1 MNSVGPLENPNSRL
15 GREGVREENPLK
27 TPLNAP
33 SPAQVHSLVSR
44 SGRGG
49 EVMKMK
55 PLRLLPMA
63 VAVCLGLL
71 LSAFTVFIAF
81 RSASN
86 NLLTSDDPQSQP
98 AGFEGPI
105 CMRSPQLEL
114 ASLAGGSENLFAEN
128 LFAESTVARP
138 IDPDLPIPK
147 NVAPLRSI
155 WEPGPNFSG
164 VFVDTAHD
172 EIVAIDN
179 NHNQIL
185 TYARL
190 ANGLTPP
197 LRTITGLATN
207 VDFPAAVFVD
217 TVKDE
222 IYVVDNEI
230 SDRITVHSRIASGNL
245 TPLRMIN
252 ARLPTSD
259 KRYSGGIMHLFGLWG
274 DPERRELV
282 STSQIGNNIA
292 TWDMN
297 AGTSGIPKRNIQ
309 GAKTGLADPR
319 GVSIDKLHGEIIVI
333 TDGHRQGGVSAPS
346 IRVFKRDADGDAAPI
361 RVIEG
366 PSTLLEYMGK
376 GLYLDT
382 VNDEIYIATS
392 NNAILVFP
400 RTGSGDIAPTRVL
413 RGRLTGLDHPT
424 GVFVDTE
431 HNETVVS
438 NWENFSITV
447 YPRTANGDVAPIRT
461 IRASGDPLAV
471 GLLRGR
477 AIALDRVND
486 EIWHLN

>member
-1 MNSVGPLENPNSRL
+1 MKTNKFRL
-15 GREGVREENPLK
+15 LAV
-27 TPLNAP
+27 
-33 SPAQVHSLVSR
+33 LVS
-44 SGRGG
+44 
-49 EVMKMK
+49 
-55 PLRLLPMA
+55 
-63 VAVCLGLL
+63 VCLGILL
-71 LSAFTVFIAF
+71 FIAF
-81 RSASN
+81 HSAGN
-86 NLLTSDDPQSQP
+86 ERPTARGTLQQP
-98 AGFEGPI
+98 DNFVGPF
-105 CMRSPQLEL
+105 CMRPPPTEL
-114 ASLAGGSENLFAEN
+114 ASFAGATEN
-128 LFAESTVARP
+128 LFAESSVATP
-138 IDPDLPIPK
+138 IDADLPIPK
-147 NVAPLRSI
+147 NVAPLRTI

-190 ANGLTPP
+190 ANGITPP

-217 TVKDE
+217 TAKDE
-222 IYVVDNEI
+222 IYVGDNEI
-230 SDRITVHSRIASGNL
+230 SDRITVHSRTASGNL

-259 KRYSGGIMHLFGLWG
+259 KRYSNGIMHLFGLWG
-274 DPERRELV
+274 DPARQEV
-282 STSQIGNNIA
+282 VTTSQIGNNIA
-292 TWDMN
+292 TWDMH
-297 AGTSGIPKRNIQ
+297 GGSSGIPKRNIQ
-309 GAKTGLADPR
+309 GKNTGLADPR
-319 GVSIDKLHGEIIVI
+319 GVSIDTVHGEIITI
-333 TDGHRQGGVSAPS
+333 TDGHLQGGVAPPS
-346 IRVFKRDADGDAAPI
+346 IRVYKRDADGDVAPI

-366 PSTLLEYMGK
+366 PSTLLEYAGK
-376 GLYLDT
+376 GLFLDT
-382 VNDEIYIATS
+382 VHDEIYTAMS

-400 RTGSGDIAPTRVL
+400 RTASGNAAPTRVL
-413 RGRLTGLDHPT
+413 SGKLTGLDHPT
-424 GVFVDTE
+424 GVFVDSE
-431 HNETVVS
+431 HDEVVVS